1 MKTPKDW
8 IRFETYN
15 GEVWVEVGCIFAVR
29 LNPTFRE
36 FEVLSTS
43 GASWMVTKET
53 AEEVVELVAKHRE
66 SR

>member
-1 MKTPKDW
+1 MKAPKDW
-8 IRFETYN
+8 IRFDTYD
-15 GEVWVEVGCIFAVR
+15 GEVWVELSCIFAVR
-29 LNPTFRE
+29 LSPNYRE

-43 GASWMVTKET
+43 GATWAVSKET